1 LFVLVAFQSTDQ
13 IVHGGSA
20 LVEAGEGAA
29 LDAVGSMPGVV
40 AVLRNS
46 KLGSGG
52 KLHQDSPRYTEF
64 SDCFARIHV
73 KTYKIKD

>member
-1 LFVLVAFQSTDQ
+1 LLVLVPFQSTDQ
-13 IVHGGSA
+13 IVHSRSA
-20 LVEAGEGAA
+20 LVQAGEGAV
-29 LDAVGSMPGVV
+29 LDTVGSMYGGV

-73 KTYKIKD
+73 KTYKIKN